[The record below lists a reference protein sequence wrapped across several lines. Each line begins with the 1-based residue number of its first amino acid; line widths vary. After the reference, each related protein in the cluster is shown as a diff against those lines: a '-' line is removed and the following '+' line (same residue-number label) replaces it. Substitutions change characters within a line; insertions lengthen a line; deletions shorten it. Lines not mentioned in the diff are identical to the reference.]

1 MTKCVVKRML
11 ADFIEFSIGFITVEI
26 IDTFL
31 INSVYCLSPV
41 KDIATNKYL
50 SVLLLLSSVDS
61 IYKSPIYFMDTMV
74 ISTPT
79 KTATPHR

>member
-1 MTKCVVKRML
+1 ML

-26 IDTFL
+26 IDTFH
-31 INSVYCLSPV
+31 INSVYCLSPL

>member
-1 MTKCVVKRML
+1 ML